1 MTDAAKISNIP
12 TGVSFLDALAEGLIA
27 RFPDSLPRADLLV
40 LLPTRRACRSLR
52 EAFLRASDG
61 KPLILPQI
69 RPLGDVDDEELALGE
84 EPGIAAAEQLSIPPA
99 MPPLR
104 REFLLTR
111 LVLDWSQR
119 QSPDEETAAI
129 GPAQAVELAREL
141 ARLID
146 QVDTE
151 GLSFAELERLAPD
164 SLAEHWQVTLQFLEI
179 AGSAWPTIQAEEGA
193 VGPAERRRLL
203 LEAQARQ
210 WREAPPATP
219 IIAAGST
226 GSIPATAALLQT
238 IAGLP
243 AGEVVLPGLDRSADE
258 ATWDLITEDPQHPQ
272 HGLARLLTHL
282 GTSRE
287 EVADWPWG
295 KKETRPAKRAAF
307 VNLALAPAEATANWR
322 DRTQRLDPKETAD
335 ALRGLRR
342 IDAKSEQEEALTI
355 ALVLREAVEQP
366 GRTAAL
372 VTPDRDLARRVASEL
387 KRWGLS
393 IDDSAG
399 QPLAASAP
407 ATLLRLLIDM
417 VATDFAPVALLAA
430 LKHPLAGCGMARTA
444 LLSRVRLLE
453 AKLLRG
459 PRPAPGLDGLR
470 AALAHRQ
477 QGGGLSERQADELTA
492 LLDELDARLDPL
504 AALGS
509 GESDELDSLLRRHIA
524 AAEALCATDSETGEA
539 RLWAGEAGEAL
550 ALFLGDLVQA
560 SRPKGSARLPVT
572 LRDYAELFT
581 GLLVGQVVR
590 PHYGGHPRLAI
601 LGPLEARLVQP
612 DLLVLGGLNEGV
624 WPRETDP
631 GPWLSRAMRR
641 DFGLP
646 PVERAVGL
654 AAHDFVQ
661 ALGAREVV
669 LTRTARNAGGPSV
682 PSRWLLRLE
691 ALMQACGIPNAVADR
706 TEVYQAWG
714 AALDAPE
721 GPPRPMA
728 PAGFAPPLEAR
739 PKRLSVTQIETWM
752 RDPYAIYARHVLKLR
767 KLDPLDAAPDASD
780 KGILIH
786 AAMEEFVRRY
796 PRALPPDPEAVLLE
810 IGVEVFRALALHPA
824 VQAYWWPRFERIAG
838 WVAER
843 EAERRTRLEEIFC
856 ELAGEMTLE
865 GFTLSARADRIERL
879 TGGGL
884 AILDYKTG
892 APPSRSAIRAGLAPQ
907 LPLEAAMAVQG
918 AFAEIGPARTEE
930 LLFWRLTG
938 GNKKGEE
945 ELIKDPPMELAEEA
959 VEGLRGLIAAFA
971 DPATA
976 YHAVPAAERQPRF
989 NDYAHLERL
998 QEWSLTAAEDS

>member
-1 MTDAAKISNIP
+1 MTDAAKIGNIP
-12 TGVSFLDALAEGLIA
+12 TGVSFLGALAEGLIA
-27 RFPDSLPRADLLV
+27 RFPDTLSRADLLV

-61 KPLILPQI
+61 QPLILPQI

-84 EPGIAAAEQLSIPPA
+84 DPGIAAAEQLSIPPA

-111 LVLDWSQR
+111 LVLDWSRR
-119 QSPDEETAAI
+119 QDGGDGI

-179 AGSAWPTIQAEEGA
+179 AGSAWPAIQAEEGA

-210 WREAPPATP
+210 WQDSPPATP
-219 IIAAGST
+219 IVAAGST
-226 GSIPATAALLQT
+226 GSIPATAALLGT

-258 ATWDLITEDPQHPQ
+258 ATWHLIAEDPQHPQ
-272 HGLARLLTHL
+272 YGLARLLAQL
-282 GTSRE
+282 GRTRD

-295 KKETRPAKRAAF
+295 KVEAQPAQRAAF
-307 VNLALAPAEATANWR
+307 VNLALAPAEATADWR
-322 DRTQRLDPKETAD
+322 DRSQRLDPGETAA
-335 ALRGLRR
+335 ALDGLKR
-342 IDAKSEQEEALTI
+342 IDAKSEQEEALAI

-387 KRWGLS
+387 KRWSLS

-407 ATLLRLLIDM
+407 ATLLRLLIEM
-417 VATDFAPVALLAA
+417 VASDFAPVALLAA
-430 LKHPLAGCGMARTA
+430 VKHPLAGCGLARTA
-444 LLSRVRLLE
+444 LLSRVRILE
-453 AKLLRG
+453 GKLLRG

-470 AALAHRQ
+470 AALAHRRQ
-477 QGGGLSERQADELTA
+477 ESGLSERQADEIADL
-492 LLDELDARLDPL
+492 LNRLDERLGPL
-504 AALGS
+504 AALG
-509 GESDELDSLLRRHIA
+509 GGDSDELDDLLRRHIA
-524 AAEALCATDSETGEA
+524 AAEALCATSGEPGEA
-539 RLWAGEAGEAL
+539 RLWAGEAGETL
-550 ALFLGDLVQA
+550 ALFLGDIVQA

-581 GLLVGQVVR
+581 GLLAGQVVR

-669 LTRTARNAGGPSV
+669 LTRTARSAGGPSV

-691 ALMQACGIPNAVADR
+691 ALMQACGIPNALADR
-706 TEVYQAWG
+706 TQVYQAWG
-714 AALDAPE
+714 AALDATD

-752 RDPYAIYARHVLKLR
+752 RDPYAIYARYVLGLR
-767 KLDPLDAAPDASD
+767 RLDPLDAAPDASD

-796 PRALPPDPEAVLLE
+796 PRDLPPNPEAALLE
-810 IGVEVFRALALHPA
+810 IGAEVFRALALHPA
-824 VQAYWWPRFERIAG
+824 VQAYWWPRFARIAG
-838 WVAER
+838 WVATR
-843 EAERRTRLEEIFC
+843 EAGRRSRLEEIFC
-856 ELAGEMTLE
+856 ELDGEMALD

-892 APPSRSAIRAGLAPQ
+892 TPPSPADIAKGLAPQ
-907 LPLEAAMAVQG
+907 LPLEAAMAARG

-938 GNKKGEE
+938 GKEIGEE
-945 ELIKDPPMELAEEA
+945 KAIDLTKRDLPDEA
-959 VEGLRGLIAAFA
+959 VAGLRGLIAAFA
-971 DPATA
+971 DPDTA

-998 QEWSLTAAEDS
+998 QEWSLTAPEDL

>member
-1 MTDAAKISNIP
+1 MTGAAKIGNIP

-27 RFPDSLPRADLLV
+27 RFPDPLARADLLV

-61 KPLILPQI
+61 QPLILPQI

-84 EPGIAAAEQLSIPPA
+84 EPGVAAAEQLNIPPA

-111 LVLDWSQR
+111 LVLDWSRR
-119 QSPDEETAAI
+119 QDGGDGI

-151 GLSFAELERLAPD
+151 GLSFTELERLAPD

-179 AGSAWPTIQAEEGA
+179 AGSAWPAIQAEEGA

-210 WREAPPATP
+210 WRDSPPATP

-226 GSIPATAALLQT
+226 GSIPATAALLET

-243 AGEVVLPGLDRSADE
+243 AGEVVLPGPDRSADE
-258 ATWDLITEDPQHPQ
+258 ATWELIAEDPQHPQ
-272 HGLARLLTHL
+272 YGLARLLAQL
-282 GTSRE
+282 GRTRD
-287 EVADWPWG
+287 EVTDWPWG
-295 KKETRPAKRAAF
+295 KVEARPARRAAF
-307 VNLALAPAEATANWR
+307 VNLALAPAEATADWR
-322 DRTQRLDPKETAD
+322 DRSQRLDPGETAA
-335 ALRGLRR
+335 ALQGLKR
-342 IDAKSEQEEALTI
+342 IDAKSEQEEALAI

-387 KRWGLS
+387 KRWSLS

-399 QPLAASAP
+399 QPLTASPP

-417 VATDFAPVALLAA
+417 VASDFAPVALLAA
-430 LKHPLAGCGMARTA
+430 LKHPLAGCGLARTN
-444 LLSRVRLLE
+444 LLARVRLLE

-470 AALAHRQ
+470 AALNHKQ
-477 QGGGLSERQADELTA
+477 ESGGLSARQADELAA
-492 LLDELDARLDPL
+492 LLDGLAERLDPL
-504 AALGS
+504 AALEGD
-509 GESDELDSLLRRHIA
+509 DELDSLLRRHIA
-524 AAEALCATDSETGEA
+524 AAEALCATDGESGEA
-539 RLWAGEAGEAL
+539 RLWAGEAGETL
-550 ALFLGDLVQA
+550 ALFLGDMVQA
-560 SRPKGSARLPVT
+560 SRPKGSARLTVS

-581 GLLVGQVVR
+581 GLLTGQVVR

-669 LTRTARNAGGPSV
+669 LTRTARSAGGPSV

-706 TEVYQAWG
+706 TQVYQAWG
-714 AALDAPE
+714 AALDATD

-728 PAGFAPPLEAR
+728 PAGFAPPLDAR

-767 KLDPLDAAPDASD
+767 RLDPLDAAPDASD

-796 PRALPPDPEAVLLE
+796 PRDLPVNPEAALLE

-824 VQAYWWPRFERIAG
+824 VQAYWWPRFARIAG

-843 EAERRTRLEEIFC
+843 EAERRTRLEEIFY
-856 ELAGEMTLE
+856 ELKGEMTLE

-879 TGGGL
+879 TGGGI

-892 APPSRSAIRAGLAPQ
+892 TLPSQTAIRAGFAPQ
-907 LPLEAAMAVQG
+907 LPLEAAMAARG
-918 AFAEIGPARTEE
+918 AFAEIGPELTEE
-930 LLFWRLTG
+930 LLFWHLTG
-938 GNKKGEE
+938 GKDRGTESP
-945 ELIKDPPMELAEEA
+945 IKDPPMELAEQA
-959 VEGLRGLIAAFA
+959 VTGLLGLITAFA

-976 YHAVPAAERQPRF
+976 YYAAPDAARQPRS

-998 QEWSLTAAEDS
+998 QEWSLSAPEDT